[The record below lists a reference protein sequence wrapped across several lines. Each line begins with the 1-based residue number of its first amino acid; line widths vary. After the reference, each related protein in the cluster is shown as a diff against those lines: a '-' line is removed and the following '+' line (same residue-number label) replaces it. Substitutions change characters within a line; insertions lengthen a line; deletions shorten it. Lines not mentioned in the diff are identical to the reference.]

1 MDLNSVN
8 TSTSTG
14 TLLIELTDTDFP
26 ATDAGLLTGLV
37 GGTTGGSSEFW
48 VYKDPDNQ
56 EFGSSDISLHLGPFG
71 PGAFSGDASIVHDAL
86 LAYSM
91 TLVAQLTHG
100 AGVVTSSF
108 NLNVINSVP
117 EPGALILLGTG
128 LVAVAVWGFRK
139 ARG

>member
-1 MDLNSVN
+1 
-8 TSTSTG
+8 
-14 TLLIELTDTDFP
+14 
-26 ATDAGLLTGLV
+26 
-37 GGTTGGSSEFW
+37 
-48 VYKDPDNQ
+48 
-56 EFGSSDISLHLGPFG
+56 
-71 PGAFSGDASIVHDAL
+71 
-86 LAYSM
+86 M